1 VFAVAVQCIEDNGI
15 RFARGAYL
23 IHLDGLAFEQLV
35 VLEKPSQ
42 HNQAVRRHFRGL
54 VVGVKLGILG
64 GDGNDFVVRLAGV
77 DHRHQPDGSPMNDGE
92 RHHAFLA
99 EHEDIERII
108 IFCQRLRDETVV
120 GGIINRRIE
129 DAIQLNESARF
140 VQFVLDARTEG
151 SRRRSRIPVEAS
163 RRESRRAKDE
173 SSD

>member
-1 VFAVAVQCIEDNGI
+1 MMAPLICPICPPALTPSKPGTKNWVLRARPSRLAQTKAKSLASSSKECNRTQFFPGPLKPLRRLFAVAVQCIEDNGI

-77 DHRHQPDGSPMNDGE
+77 DHRHQPDGSPMN
-92 RHHAFLA
+92 
-99 EHEDIERII
+99 
-108 IFCQRLRDETVV
+108 
-120 GGIINRRIE
+120 
-129 DAIQLNESARF
+129 
-140 VQFVLDARTEG
+140 
-151 SRRRSRIPVEAS
+151 
-163 RRESRRAKDE
+163 
-173 SSD
+173 